1 MLDTLFLMA
10 AVVGGTVMVCQFLM
24 TMLGLGDDGADFG
37 GDGDLG
43 GDVGVDVG
51 DFDGGGDMEIDGDH
65 HTPMHHAADADVDH
79 LGSSWLFQVLSF
91 RTIVAALTFFGLGGA
106 LSSSMGHTPALS
118 LLIAVAFGGA
128 AMYGMY
134 QLMQAIYNFQSS
146 GNVDIRN
153 AVGQPAKIYIPVP
166 PTGEGKGKVQV
177 SLQGRTM
184 EYEAITDDDEKLGT
198 GENVIVEA
206 VVGSD
211 IVKVMRA

>member
-37 GDGDLG
+37 DGDVG

-51 DFDGGGDMEIDGDH
+51 DFDGGGDLDVDGDH
-65 HTPMHHAADADVDH
+65 HTPIHHAADADVDH
-79 LGSSWLFQVLSF
+79 PGSSWLFQVLSF
-91 RTIVAALTFFGLGGA
+91 RTVVAALTFFGLGGA
-106 LSSSMGHTPALS
+106 WSSSSGHTPGLS
-118 LLIAVAFGGA
+118 LFIAFAAGGS
-128 AMYGMY
+128 AMFGMY
-134 QLMQAIYNFQSS
+134 HLMKAIYNLQSS

-166 PTGEGKGKVQV
+166 SAGEGKGKVQV
-177 SLQGRTM
+177 TLQGRTM
-184 EYEAITDDDEKLGT
+184 EYEAVTDDDEKLST

-211 IVKVMRA
+211 IVKVMRT